1 MDMMQEV
8 IEVTLKFD
16 PKLVL
21 ELQHGCRGHFLQLS
35 IPITNTYH
43 DQLSIP
49 ITNTYHD
56 QLMKRKGLLW
66 GSFRVI
72 STLLVISL
80 LLWQG
85 STPS

>member
-43 DQLSIP
+43 DQL
-49 ITNTYHD
+49 
-56 QLMKRKGLLW
+56 MKRKGLLW
-66 GSFRVI
+66 GNFRVI